1 MVKELE
7 VDSMTVE
14 NVSAGPHAQTD
25 GQVRNITPPL
35 AISFGFG
42 YGRNRKKTLS
52 VETRTVGAQSVHVL
66 PVTTNEGPTG

>member
-25 GQVRNITPPL
+25 GQVKNITPPL
-35 AISFGFG
+35 AISFGFS
-42 YGRNRKKTLS
+42 YGRNRKKNTFG
-52 VETRTVGAQSVHVL
+52 R
-66 PVTTNEGPTG
+66 N